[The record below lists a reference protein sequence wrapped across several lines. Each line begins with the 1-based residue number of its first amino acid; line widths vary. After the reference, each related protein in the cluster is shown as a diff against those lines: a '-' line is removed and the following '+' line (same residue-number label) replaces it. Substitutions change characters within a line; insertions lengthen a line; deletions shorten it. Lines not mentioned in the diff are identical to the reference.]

1 MSPARVAAQHRGG
14 YVVYTEGG
22 ERPAEVAGRL
32 RHAAAAAA
40 DLPAVGD
47 WVAVEDGPSAAAA
60 TIHAV
65 LERST
70 VFSRKTA
77 GEEAAEQVVAANVDV
92 VFLVSA
98 FGEDLN
104 VRRIER
110 YLASGWESG
119 AQPVIVLNKSDLAED
134 LAAAVAEVEAVAF
147 GVPVHVV
154 SCLDGAGM
162 DELEPYL
169 VRQPD
174 GGAAR
179 FLRGRQVLAPQPPAR
194 LGAPERANPARR
206 RQGPTHDD
214 ATGSSCRS
222 RTAGSSWTRPG
233 MRELGL
239 WSAETGVD
247 ETFSDLAEL
256 AAGCRFTDCAH
267 ESEPGCAVRAAI
279 ADGRLP
285 EERLSS
291 YRKLQR
297 ELERLEL
304 EDRSAC
310 TGGGAPP
317 QASLCPLAE
326 EERLLIAM
334 GLGTAFE
341 SGRLSRVGILR
352 PLRIRDF
359 ALLWAGATVSLA
371 GDGVYVVALAW
382 QVYEL
387 SDSPT
392 ALSLVGVAWTLPLGL
407 FVLLGGVV
415 SDRFERRRIMIAR
428 RHRPCRGSRRDRASF
443 RSPGRSSSGT

>member
-1 MSPARVAAQHRGG
+1 LSFTMSALGWSPSREAEFEQHAAGGLSPARVAAQHRGG
-14 YVVYTEGG
+14 YVVYTECG

-32 RHAAAAAA
+32 RHVAATAAN
-40 DLPAVGD
+40 LPAVGD

-60 TIHAV
+60 TIHDV

-119 AQPVIVLNKSDLAED
+119 AQPVIVLNKSDLADD
-134 LAAAVAEVEAVAF
+134 LAGAGAVAEVEAVAF
-147 GVPVHVV
+147 GVPVHVI

-162 DELEPYL
+162 DELEPYFSGNRTVAL
-169 VRQPD
+169 LGSSGVGKSSLLNRLLGWERQD
-174 GGAAR
+174 VQT
-179 FLRGRQVLAPQPPAR
+179 LRGDGKGRHTTTYRELVPL
-194 LGAPERANPARR
+194 
-206 RQGPTHDD
+206 
-214 ATGSSCRS
+214 ATGGLVLD
-222 RTAGSSWTRPG
+222 TPG

-239 WSAETGVD
+239 WSAEAGVD

-279 ADGRLP
+279 VDGRLAQ
-285 EERLSS
+285 ERLSS

-304 EDRSAC
+304 KTDPRAR
-310 TGGGAPP
+310 
-317 QASLCPLAE
+317 AE
-326 EERLLIAM
+326 
-334 GLGTAFE
+334 
-341 SGRLSRVGILR
+341 V
-352 PLRIRDF
+352 
-359 ALLWAGATVSLA
+359 
-371 GDGVYVVALAW
+371 
-382 QVYEL
+382 
-387 SDSPT
+387 
-392 ALSLVGVAWTLPLGL
+392 
-407 FVLLGGVV
+407 
-415 SDRFERRRIMIAR
+415 RRRRRRFAR
-428 RHRPCRGSRRDRASF
+428 SLRKSAY
-443 RSPGRSSSGT
+443 